1 MTETEL
7 LHLALAH
14 VDRFK
19 RFAAHLCGDPDAA
32 EDLVQEAFLR
42 ALACR
47 GQLRDPGRV
56 LPWFLRIVRS
66 RFLETQRTKD
76 RRLQLIQ
83 DDGPSLES
91 PAGNL
96 EAELLDGVFS
106 DEVARALAAL
116 PEEGRACL
124 LLCDVEE
131 LTYEDIAEIVECPIG
146 TVRSRIARARA
157 RLLNS
162 LASYAAERGI
172 GRGGRR

>member
-7 LHLALAH
+7 LHLALAY
-14 VDRFK
+14 VDRLK
-19 RFAAHLCGDPDAA
+19 RFALHLCGDKDAA

-42 ALACR
+42 ALDRR

-56 LPWFLRIVRS
+56 LPWLLRIVRTQ
-66 RFLETQRTKD
+66 FLETRRTRD

-83 DDGPSLES
+83 DDGPALEP

-96 EAELLDGVFS
+96 EAELLDGGFS

-124 LLCDVEE
+124 LLCDVEG
-131 LTYEDIAEIVECPIG
+131 LAYEDIAETVDCPVG

-157 RLLNS
+157 RLLTS
-162 LASYAAERGI
+162 LASYANA
-172 GRGGRR
+172 